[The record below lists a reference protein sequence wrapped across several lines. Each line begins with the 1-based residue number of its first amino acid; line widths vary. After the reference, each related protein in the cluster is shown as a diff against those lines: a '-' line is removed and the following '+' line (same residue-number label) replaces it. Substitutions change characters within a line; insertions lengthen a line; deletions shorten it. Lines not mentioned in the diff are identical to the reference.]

1 LAALSKKIVPV
12 KFFRFGQYSSWKW
25 LNEKTRPTV
34 LGIAKGDPGYLKYCM
49 EKTDEKYMK
58 GMLPYLTVVCRDFK
72 IIYKRDPKFGIYTI
86 KEGE

>member
-1 LAALSKKIVPV
+1 
-12 KFFRFGQYSSWKW
+12 
-25 LNEKTRPTV
+25 
-34 LGIAKGDPGYLKYCM
+34 M